1 MLTYKIGEI
10 KKREEGRLLDLSFSI
25 LTKLPFNP
33 FFSLLLPLLYIPL
46 LAIVILITTL
56 SSILP
61 SLLSYFILFYLLY
74 LGF

>member
-25 LTKLPFNP
+25 LTKLPFNS

-46 LAIVILITTL
+46 FAIVILITTFYYL
-56 SSILP
+56 V
-61 SLLSYFILFYLLY
+61 FYLLY
-74 LGF
+74 LAI